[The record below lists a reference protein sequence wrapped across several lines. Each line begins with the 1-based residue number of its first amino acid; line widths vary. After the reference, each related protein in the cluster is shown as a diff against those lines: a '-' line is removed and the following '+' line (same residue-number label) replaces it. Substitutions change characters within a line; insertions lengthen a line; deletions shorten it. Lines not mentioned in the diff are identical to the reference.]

1 MNNKY
6 IDGDCRMV
14 VVMSQKVRRKRSR
27 KKKKGF
33 SKKLLIADYIVAIAL
48 MLAFFICAS
57 KNGVYTINT
66 MNKLIESGIDV
77 STTVITP
84 PFDLNI
90 FGVFLST
97 WIVQLG
103 VSSGAY
109 YMMAKSEHKI
119 ELPMELVNNLP
130 NDIIERVD
138 MTQIITTVLNCTDN

>member
-1 MNNKY
+1 M
-6 IDGDCRMV
+6 I
-14 VVMSQKVRRKRSR
+14 
-27 KKKKGF
+27 
-33 SKKLLIADYIVAIAL
+33 
-48 MLAFFICAS
+48 AFFICAN
-57 KNGVYTINT
+57 KNGVYTMDT
-66 MNKLIESGIDV
+66 MNKLIEAGIDV
-77 STTVITP
+77 SIITITP

-119 ELPMELVNNLP
+119 ELPMALVNDLP

-138 MTQIITTVLNCTDN
+138 MTQIITTVLSCTDN